1 MELTKQKNYS
11 QSFNL
16 ASVTMKGMV
25 LEERARK
32 AGADYQRAGN
42 EEKITLNFFLEP
54 HQISFPQIEFY
65 SPSKKP
71 VSLVTRI
78 LLLHYLIRADGSPI
92 IGKWIGYKDIP
103 GGLLYAGVFSRRV
116 TEPLQ
121 KRFGTAAKLFQEI
134 GRSLGGDPAG
144 V

>member
-11 QSFNL
+11 QSFSL
-16 ASVTMKGMV
+16 ASVAIKGMV

-42 EEKITLNFFLEP
+42 EEKITLNFFSEP

-65 SPSKKP
+65 SPSKKT

-78 LLLHYLIRADGSPI
+78 LLLHYLIRADGSPMT
-92 IGKWIGYKDIP
+92 GKWGGATEIR
-103 GGLLYAGVFSRRV
+103 GGLLYA
-116 TEPLQ
+116 
-121 KRFGTAAKLFQEI
+121 
-134 GRSLGGDPAG
+134 
-144 V
+144 